1 MWWRKI
7 SEQPVASSTVHLC
20 YHMAKHA
27 LCHLASH
34 LRSRENWLGWLGHD
48 DRIGNL
54 DALRQFQRTQER
66 GTETMVEIQAIQYR
80 YRDGE
85 MIDIANFHERSTY
98 INPEYV
104 VSIKPTAV
112 ETNLYDIMMM
122 DGLVYRV
129 FANAATIKY
138 WMKGV
143 VDKPVKAYNLQKA
156 IGIDVEMDY
165 SNVEKDPP
173 FADM

>member
-1 MWWRKI
+1 
-7 SEQPVASSTVHLC
+7 
-20 YHMAKHA
+20 
-27 LCHLASH
+27 
-34 LRSRENWLGWLGHD
+34 
-48 DRIGNL
+48 
-54 DALRQFQRTQER
+54 
-66 GTETMVEIQAIQYR
+66 MVEIQAIQYR